1 MNRRDFI
8 NKLINLPLA
17 FALTDLFF
25 SSAEGKSQSSKSNYI
40 CLQKDL
46 KTQQLDLRQN
56 GFLNEETKALPA
68 SLMKLITF
76 ICLLENKLISTQ
88 KEFECKGIIK
98 IGGKVYKCQKPHGK
112 LNLEKALAHSCNI
125 FFSQAAQE
133 ISLKQFLIYTKLF
146 SFDFKISNHIS
157 PIADYALGL
166 SPEMSINLLSALN
179 LAVSIAQKNA
189 KSISNST
196 YLQLHK
202 AMNLSSIIGTAKLL
216 DNFIACKTGTVLLPN
231 KQIQS
236 FQSWIIG
243 FYPYETPI
251 KAFAL
256 LTTDGT
262 SKEAAI
268 PLAKKLLNL

>member
-1 MNRRDFI
+1 
-8 NKLINLPLA
+8 LA

-25 SSAEGKSQSSKSNYI
+25 NSLEVQSQSNKSNYI
-40 CLQKDL
+40 FVQKDL
-46 KTQQLDLRQN
+46 KTQELDLWQS
-56 GFLNEETKALPA
+56 GLLNQKSRALPG

-76 ICLLENKLISTQ
+76 ICLLENKLISSQ

-98 IGGKVYKCQKPHGK
+98 IAGKVYKCQKPHGK

-146 SFDFKISNHIS
+146 GFDFKVSNHIS

-166 SPEMSINLLSALN
+166 SPEMPINLLSALN
-179 LAVSIAQKNA
+179 LAVSIAQKNV

-196 YLQLHK
+196 YSQLHK
-202 AMNLSSIIGTAKLL
+202 AMNLTSIIGTAKLL

-243 FYPYETPI
+243 FYPYEKPI

-256 LTTDGT
+256 LSTDGT
-262 SKEAAI
+262 SKEAAL
-268 PLAKKLLNL
+268 PLAKKLLW